1 VTSEYSKTLHNKK
14 DSTVTGKTFLNK
26 RDSNATHQLI
36 EDSKNSFNAPK
47 IVNVVTV
54 HDDAHPTG
62 ASVREL
68 RLQPK
73 YESHN
78 FNQKPLTPQHYLHRR
93 SRPISNIGLG
103 QTMK

>member
-1 VTSEYSKTLHNKK
+1 M
-14 DSTVTGKTFLNK
+14 TGKTFVNK

-68 RLQPK
+68 RL
-73 YESHN
+73 
-78 FNQKPLTPQHYLHRR
+78 
-93 SRPISNIGLG
+93 
-103 QTMK
+103 